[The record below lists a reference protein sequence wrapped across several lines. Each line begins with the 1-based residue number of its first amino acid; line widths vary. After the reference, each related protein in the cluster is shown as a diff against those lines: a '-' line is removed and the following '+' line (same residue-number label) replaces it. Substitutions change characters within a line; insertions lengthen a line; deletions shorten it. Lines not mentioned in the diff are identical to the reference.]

1 MFEIH
6 AFLISV
12 FLIFYVM
19 DGNSSTSKKE
29 DFGISFSF
37 LPLFLN
43 VYFYFSSLVD
53 GWCTSQLKIVLL
65 GGRDSGKNAVGNLI
79 LGKEEFGTEERTLC
93 SRRIGKVSE
102 LRVTVVNTPGWW
114 CDSSAQN
121 TPKLVKREIITSIA
135 LCSPGPHVFLIIIK
149 ATSVL
154 SEKRRKALEE
164 HVALLGDAVWSHC
177 MVVFTC
183 AEKYKDTNSEE
194 YVESVGKALCWLS
207 EKCSQRCHSVVPSD
221 NSQRTVLLEKIQKLV
236 TENGNSVFEMQ
247 ENILWVNEEEKREM
261 EERTRLRLKKMK
273 KHRSLIQSE
282 LMCMYVCMCESY

>member
-1 MFEIH
+1 M
-6 AFLISV
+6 
-12 FLIFYVM
+12 
-19 DGNSSTSKKE
+19 
-29 DFGISFSF
+29 
-37 LPLFLN
+37 PLFLN

-121 TPKLVKREIITSIA
+121 TPKLVKMEIITSVA

-194 YVESVGKALCWLS
+194 YVESGGKALCWLS

-236 TENGNSVFEMQ
+236 TENGNSVFEM
-247 ENILWVNEEEKREM
+247 EAKILWVNEEEKREM